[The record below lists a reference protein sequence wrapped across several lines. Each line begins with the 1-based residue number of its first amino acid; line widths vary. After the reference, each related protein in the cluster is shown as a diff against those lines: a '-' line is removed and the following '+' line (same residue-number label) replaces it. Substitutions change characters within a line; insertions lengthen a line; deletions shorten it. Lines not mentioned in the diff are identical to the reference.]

1 MRNKI
6 IPAILLSAL
15 CSFTAQA
22 VTVVTIMDKSGSTK
36 EYNID
41 DSGKLYFSGDALMI
55 NEKAGAKDVNVNIA
69 DIRKIL
75 FKSNSVGVDGN
86 AAEAVSLVAFP
97 NPVKDILFL
106 AGVPAGEKVSVYA
119 VNGSLVG
126 EYSYSEEGINLS
138 SLTTGSYMITVSDKS
153 VKINKL

>member
-55 NEKAGAKDVNVNIA
+55 NEKAGAKDVNVNVA
-69 DIRKIL
+69 DM
-75 FKSNSVGVDGN
+75 
-86 AAEAVSLVAFP
+86 
-97 NPVKDILFL
+97 L
-106 AGVPAGEKVSVYA
+106 AGISVLTVDPRYTSQTCSGCGA
-119 VNGSLVG
+119 IGTRHRHRFACPNCGLRAHSDLNA
-126 EYSYSEEGINLS
+126 SRNLRG
-138 SLTTGSYMITVSDKS
+138 LGYLLIAQG
-153 VKINKL
+153 LP